1 MTSSIISKASVSLRD
16 RAKFWRRYEAVQSIG
31 RRVGI
36 FWRLQLSYSRCEA
49 RKRAPKL
56 SHAKSDAH
64 DQTVRNTTTGPTGQP
79 YNTGPARETAHQN
92 SEDGNA
98 PIAPQ
103 SDYIVKRTIS
113 TFLLI

>member
-1 MTSSIISKASVSLRD
+1 MTSSIISKASVSLRVEQSFGEGTKPCRVLGD
-16 RAKFWRRYEAVQSIG
+16 ALEFSRAFSSLILAAKPQKVAKTLTRKKRRPRSN
-31 RRVGI
+31 
-36 FWRLQLSYSRCEA
+36 C
-49 RKRAPKL
+49 KK
-56 SHAKSDAH
+56 H
-64 DQTVRNTTTGPTGQP
+64 
-79 YNTGPARETAHQN
+79 YNRTNWTAHQN

>member
-1 MTSSIISKASVSLRD
+1 MTSSIISKASVSLRVEQSFGEGTKPCRVLGD
-16 RAKFWRRYEAVQSIG
+16 ALEFSRAFSSLILAAKPQKVAKTLTRKKRRPRSNCKKHYNRTNWTAVQHRTSEG
-31 RRVGI
+31 
-36 FWRLQLSYSRCEA
+36 
-49 RKRAPKL
+49 K
-56 SHAKSDAH
+56 
-64 DQTVRNTTTGPTGQP
+64 
-79 YNTGPARETAHQN
+79 TAHQN